1 MNWLSS
7 AFTFATMAPAEMIL
21 ARHAEILRADATLLA
36 LFGGAEQN
44 SALIKIC
51 PFGKLLPLEGTPA
64 LFCGLPIVD
73 RKPGPGA
80 NAEEV
85 VIRDVVQFMS
95 EEVTGEEDLWEPG
108 LASLVSHIVG
118 VVQKYQQLSFDTDT
132 HGPALGIVQL
142 ASRVD
147 LPAVNLEEVA
157 EVAPGS
163 WLLRLTIDFTYT
175 VVVNAK
181 TIPPRLWPL
190 VTVGA

>member
-1 MNWLSS
+1 MNWLST

-44 SALIKIC
+44 SALIKVC
-51 PFGKLLPLEGTPA
+51 PLGKLLPLEGTPA
-64 LFCGLPIVD
+64 LFCTLPIVD

-80 NAEEV
+80 NSEEV
-85 VIRDVVQFMS
+85 VIRDVVRFHG

-108 LASLVSHIVG
+108 LASLISHIVG
-118 VVQKYQQLSFDTDT
+118 VVQKYQQLSYDTDT
-132 HGPALGIVQL
+132 HGAALGIVQL

-147 LPAVNLEEVA
+147 LPAVNIEQLTEVNNGIALLE
-157 EVAPGS
+157 
-163 WLLRLTIDFTYT
+163 LTLDFTYT
-175 VVVNAK
+175 VTVNAK